1 MTITVNIPVRVS
13 VRINADGTREILQV
27 LHVGGEDQPQR
38 TDEIYEDFT
47 EALERAVS
55 SAPPTSVAIAEI
67 TAARGRPKKPN
78 IVPTELWR
86 AEREAR
92 LEWALSDLDHVELT
106 WGVLNA
112 LKDGPKTLRQ
122 IVDHAFPGQR
132 IANVVRAVLCVLED
146 NKQVVVGFEK
156 AAPPAIYSLPNAL
169 QT

>member
-1 MTITVNIPVRVS
+1 MIVTVNIPVRVL
-13 VRINADGTREILQV
+13 VRINADGTREIVQV

-55 SAPPTSVAIAEI
+55 SAPPTSAAIAEI

-86 AEREAR
+86 AAVAAR
-92 LEWALSDLDHVELT
+92 LEWALSDLDHVQLT
-106 WGVLNA
+106 FGVLTA

-132 IANVVRAVLCVLED
+132 IANVVRLVMYVLED
-146 NKQVVVGFEK
+146 EKKIVVGFDNVD
-156 AAPPAIYSLPNAL
+156 APGPAVYSLPNA
-169 QT
+169 